1 MVVKRFYI
9 NKPCKGEEHSSFVS
23 SPNLKLTAPTVLFG
37 IIADVTVGVANI
49 QQFKLFLFQT
59 QYKVPLAAQKLLKE
73 GGREQCVGGSF
84 EINQAQLMLQLLNK
98 RQSWGTLSLNQGKQ
112 NSFVFDQINT
122 AWEHSGYAATGVSSW
137 G

>member
-49 QQFKLFLFQT
+49 QQFKLFF
-59 QYKVPLAAQKLLKE
+59 VPDPIQGTTSSSETAQ
-73 GGREQCVGGSF
+73 GGREGTVC
-84 EINQAQLMLQLLNK
+84 
-98 RQSWGTLSLNQGKQ
+98 WG
-112 NSFVFDQINT
+112 
-122 AWEHSGYAATGVSSW
+122 
-137 G
+137 